1 MYLFTDASFD
11 SQKGSGLGA
20 VLVSGAGFVVS
31 WLSLWV
37 GPSEISP
44 FLPEGRETAIGE
56 LETLAVAM
64 SLFVWHQ
71 RLKSTQLVVYIDN
84 EGAKFSIK
92 GYSSA
97 LAVTAICA
105 LAATFLDAHCILPWY
120 SRVPSASNLADY
132 PSRQI
137 NHPLLK
143 EEMKI
148 PEGETLEAFRG
159 SMEFVRR
166 KRHMN
171 HGWGPW
177 RKRAA

>member
-1 MYLFTDASFD
+1 MERQD
-11 SQKGSGLGA
+11 SSHA
-20 VLVSGAGFVVS
+20 CEF
-31 WLSLWV
+31 
-37 GPSEISP
+37 
-44 FLPEGRETAIGE
+44 
-56 LETLAVAM
+56 ETLAVAM
-64 SLFVWHQ
+64 SLVVWHQ

-84 EGAKFSIK
+84 EGANYSLIK

-97 LAVTAICA
+97 SAVIAICA
-105 LAATFLDAHCILPWY
+105 LTAAFLDAHCILPWY
-120 SRVPSASNLADY
+120 SRVPSASNLADC

-148 PEGETLEAFRG
+148 PEGEALKPSDAAWNL
-159 SMEFVRR
+159 FVWR

>member
-1 MYLFTDASFD
+1 MEHQDSSLASYWRQCIFTDASFD
-11 SQKGSGLGA
+11 LQEGAGLGA
-20 VLVSGAGFVVS
+20 VLVSGSGHVVS

-37 GPSEISP
+37 SPGDISL

-71 RLKSTQLVVYIDN
+71 RLKSTQLVVYIDK
-84 EGAKFSIK
+84 EGAKFSLIK

-105 LAATFLDAHCILPWY
+105 LTATFLDAHCILPWY
-120 SRVPSASNLADY
+120 SRVHSASNLADY
-132 PSRQI
+132 PSRQV

-143 EEMKI
+143 EEMKN
-148 PEGETLEAFRG
+148 P
-159 SMEFVRR
+159 
-166 KRHMN
+166 
-171 HGWGPW
+171 
-177 RKRAA
+177 

>member
-1 MYLFTDASFD
+1 MGW
-11 SQKGSGLGA
+11 QI
-20 VLVSGAGFVVS
+20 
-31 WLSLWV
+31 SL
-37 GPSEISP
+37 

-84 EGAKFSIK
+84 EGAKYSLIK

-105 LAATFLDAHCILPWY
+105 LTATFLDAHCILPWY

-148 PEGETLEAFRG
+148 PEGEALEAFRG
-159 SMEFVRR
+159 SMEFICQAKAPHESWVGAVA
-166 KRHMN
+166 KA
-171 HGWGPW
+171 GGVKSPIY
-177 RKRAA
+177 K

>member
-1 MYLFTDASFD
+1 M
-11 SQKGSGLGA
+11 SGLGQ
-20 VLVSGAGFVVS
+20 VIS

-37 GPSEISP
+37 SPGDISL

-56 LETLAVAM
+56 LEILAVAM

-71 RLKSTQLVVYIDN
+71 RLRSTQLVVYIDN
-84 EGAKFSIK
+84 EGAKFSLIK

-105 LAATFLDAHCILPWY
+105 LTATFLDAHCILPWY
-120 SRVPSASNLADY
+120 SCVPSASNLADY

-137 NHPLLK
+137 NYPLLK

-148 PEGETLEAFRG
+148 AEEEALEAFRG
-159 SMEFVRR
+159 SMEFISQAKAPHETWVGAVA
-166 KRHMN
+166 KA
-171 HGWGPW
+171 GGVKSPIY
-177 RKRAA
+177 K